1 MTLNPPTPPLEKG
14 EWEELRSG
22 ISHLY
27 GKYFEDEPLYHDGG
41 WSLSSFLQNS
51 VRNLSHGFLLC
62 TEASSV
68 NCTHQNNALYH
79 QYISFVTNIVHY
91 KRNNRQKG

>member
-22 ISHLY
+22 RFHLY
-27 GKYFEDEPLYHDGG
+27 GKYFEDEPLHHDGG
-41 WSLSSFLQNS
+41 WSPSSFLQNS
-51 VRNLSHGFLLC
+51 VRNLSHGFLLR

-68 NCTHQNNALYH
+68 NCTHQNNALSH
-79 QYISFVTNIVHY
+79 QHISFVTNIARY
-91 KRNNRQKG
+91 KKHNRQMG